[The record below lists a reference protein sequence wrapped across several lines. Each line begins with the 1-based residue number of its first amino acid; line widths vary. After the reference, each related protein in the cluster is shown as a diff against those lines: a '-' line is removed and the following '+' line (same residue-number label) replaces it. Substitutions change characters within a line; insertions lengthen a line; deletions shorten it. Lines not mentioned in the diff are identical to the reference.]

1 MHDAW
6 FLMALSR
13 RAYVKP
19 EPLDDGG
26 GGDDDGEDDDEFGDV
41 EWSLAVIPIM
51 MIVASIVA
59 IKQSFHM
66 ASSLPK

>member
-1 MHDAW
+1 
-6 FLMALSR
+6 MALSR

-41 EWSLAVIPIM
+41 E
-51 MIVASIVA
+51 
-59 IKQSFHM
+59 
-66 ASSLPK
+66 